1 MKVKDVLQRSNTT
14 LGGMAQRIKELR
26 QQRGLTLEQVATIVG
41 VGKSTVRKWETGM
54 IANMKRDKIAS
65 LAMALGTT
73 PAYLMGWEEN
83 EEEKEI
89 PGEAMRLTEDEKML
103 LNLFRQIPEDQ
114 QKVFLEMGRV
124 YANSLKKD

>member
-1 MKVKDVLQRSNTT
+1 MKVKDVMQRSNTT

-83 EEEKEI
+83 EEKEI